1 MEYLLRQALGL
12 KNGHGCICCNNTHH
26 YHKLLRKS
34 ALFIRVPV
42 QTNLSKTIA
51 PSTTIHTRMII
62 LLLVVVEVVSK

>member
-42 QTNLSKTIA
+42 QTTIA

-62 LLLVVVEVVSK
+62 LLLVVVEVVS